1 MAVSRP
7 QPWSLIGLATSI
19 PSAWGGH
26 GGGHVVGHK
35 IQLGPPPSAAGCTG
49 DLGRRQREDLPA
61 TARIDRP
68 RPQHLARVP
77 GWRRRRRCTGFVG
90 AVDGGGLPSVTGPAV
105 RSSRGGGWP
114 HTMTGEHWRGND
126 ACSSG
131 RGKWQR
137 AFPFHIHG
145 RTRPGRTAVSTAVP
159 GVLLTRK
166 GHRFKPC
173 RAHQAQRI

>member
-68 RPQHLARVP
+68 RPQHFGQGGP
-77 GWRRRRRCTGFVG
+77 GGVG
-90 AVDGGGLPSVTGPAV
+90 VVAVQVSWAPLMVTA
-105 RSSRGGGWP
+105 S
-114 HTMTGEHWRGND
+114 
-126 ACSSG
+126 
-131 RGKWQR
+131 
-137 AFPFHIHG
+137 
-145 RTRPGRTAVSTAVP
+145 
-159 GVLLTRK
+159 LL
-166 GHRFKPC
+166 
-173 RAHQAQRI
+173 